1 MIVFSNKFSTLET
14 DRLILNEISMNDL
27 DFLFEIRNNDANNKF
42 IGRKKSSLVE
52 VKQFVI
58 DRISDFKEK
67 KGITWM
73 IYNKE
78 TKQNIGSICYWN
90 FNFETH
96 TAEMGYELTS
106 EFQGKG
112 FMQEALS
119 KIINFGFNKL
129 NLYTIE
135 AFTDKNN
142 KASIKALLKYNFIQ
156 NIEFELNNKENLIM
170 FTLTSTQLF

>member
-1 MIVFSNKFSTLET
+1 MIVFPKEFSILET
-14 DRLILNEISMNDL
+14 ERLILNEISMIDL
-27 DFLFEIRNNDANNKF
+27 DFLFEIRNIDENNKY
-42 IGRKKSSLVE
+42 IQRKKSSLEE
-52 VKQFVI
+52 VQQFII

-90 FNFETH
+90 FNSETK
-96 TAEMGYELTS
+96 TAEIGYELTS

-119 KIINFGFNKL
+119 KVINFGFNKL
-129 NLYTIE
+129 NLQIIE

-142 KASIKALLKYNFIQ
+142 KPSINALLKYNFIQ
-156 NIEFELNNKENLIM
+156 NSEFELNNEKNLIM
-170 FTLTSTQLF
+170 FTLTSTQL

>member
-1 MIVFSNKFSTLET
+1 MIVFPKEFSILET
-14 DRLILNEISMNDL
+14 ERLILNEISMNDL
-27 DFLFEIRNNDANNKF
+27 DFLFKIRNNDANNKF
-42 IGRKKSSLVE
+42 IGRKKSSLVQ

-73 IYNKE
+73 IYNKD

-90 FNFETH
+90 FNSETK
-96 TAEMGYELTS
+96 TAEIGYELTY

-119 KIINFGFNKL
+119 KVINFGFNKL
-129 NLYTIE
+129 NLQIIE

-142 KASIKALLKYNFIQ
+142 KPSINALLKYNFIQ
-156 NIEFELNNKENLIM
+156 NSEFELNNEKNLIM
-170 FTLTSTQLF
+170 FTLTSTQL

>member
-1 MIVFSNKFSTLET
+1 MIVFPKDFLNLET
-14 DRLILNEISMNDL
+14 ERLILNEISMNDV

-52 VKQFVI
+52 VKEFVI

-78 TKQNIGSICYWN
+78 TKHNIGSICYWN
-90 FNFETH
+90 FNFETN
-96 TAEMGYELTS
+96 TAEMGYELTP

-112 FMQEALS
+112 FIQEALS
-119 KIINFGFNKL
+119 KVIYFGFNKL
-129 NLYTIE
+129 NLQIIE

-142 KASIKALLKYNFIQ
+142 KPSINVLLKYNFIQ
-156 NIEFELNNKENLIM
+156 NVEFELNKEKNLIM
-170 FTLTSTQLF
+170 FTLTSTQL

>member
-1 MIVFSNKFSTLET
+1 MIVFPKDFLNLET
-14 DRLILNEISMNDL
+14 ERLILNEISMNDV

-90 FNFETH
+90 FNFETN
-96 TAEMGYELTS
+96 TAEMGYELTP

-119 KIINFGFNKL
+119 KVINFGFNRL
-129 NLYTIE
+129 NLQIIE

-142 KASIKALLKYNFIQ
+142 KPSINALLKYNFIQ
-156 NIEFELNNKENLIM
+156 NAEFELNNEKNLMM
-170 FTLTSTQLF
+170 FKLTSTQL